1 MAQMQTLSIR
11 IPDEDFQWLSSLQE
25 ADAKT
30 PSEKLRALLARI
42 RKQEAGMTSPELC
55 AAWMQ
60 ALARPFADTVSV
72 YERQHKIHSDLVGLV
87 SEWIPRI
94 MATLVSARLSEGA
107 SQKEALDVE
116 AVLAQQCFRLFAS
129 LLRAAVTTHPAT
141 YDEGVLDRYL
151 PDIIE
156 IADIIATRKRK
167 ELNNG

>member
-1 MAQMQTLSIR
+1 MAQMQTISIR
-11 IPDEDFQWLSSLQE
+11 VPDEDFQWLSSLQE

-42 RKQEAGMTSPELC
+42 RKQEAGMTSPEMC
-55 AAWMQ
+55 AAWMR
-60 ALARPFADTVSV
+60 ALARPFLDTVSV
-72 YERQHKIHSDLVGLV
+72 HERTHKTHSDLVGFV
-87 SEWIPRI
+87 SEWAPRI
-94 MATLVSARLSEGA
+94 MATLVSARLSDGA
-107 SQKEALDVE
+107 SQEEALDVE
-116 AVLAQQCFRLFAS
+116 AVLAQQCFQLFTS

-167 ELNNG
+167 ELSNG

>member
-55 AAWMQ
+55 AAWMR
-60 ALARPFADTVSV
+60 ALARPFVDTISV
-72 YERQHKIHSDLVGLV
+72 HERKHKTHSDLVGLV
-87 SEWIPRI
+87 SEWAPRI
-94 MATLVSARLSEGA
+94 MATLISTRLSEDA
-107 SQKEALDVE
+107 SQEEALDVE
-116 AVLAQQCFRLFAS
+116 AVLAQQCFRLFTS

-141 YDEGVLDRYL
+141 YDENVLDRYL

-156 IADIIATRKRK
+156 IADIIATRKGK

>member
-42 RKQEAGMTSPELC
+42 RKQEAGMTSPEMC
-55 AAWMQ
+55 AAWMRT
-60 ALARPFADTVSV
+60 LARPFLDTVSV
-72 YERQHKIHSDLVGLV
+72 HERKHKIHSDLVSLV
-87 SEWIPRI
+87 SESAPRI
-94 MATLVSARLSEGA
+94 MATLISTRLSEDA
-107 SQKEALDVE
+107 SQEEALDVE
-116 AVLAQQCFRLFAS
+116 AVLAQQCFRLLTS

-141 YDEGVLDRYL
+141 YDEDVLDRYL

-156 IADIIATRKRK
+156 IADIIATRKGK